1 MTAGS
6 EDAKWERQ
14 RTLDQE
20 AERQLQ
26 KRIKDRVPQRRA
38 RGKAKAGD
46 IDGMRIALVVI
57 CDAVFT
63 ILCVLAVLDQIQ
75 DEWEACT
82 SPDVRTITTLPQNT
96 EAIKSSAL

>member
-6 EDAKWERQ
+6 EDAQWERQ

-46 IDGMRIALVVI
+46 IDGMSAAFVVVLCGIIFTVYLCRSCARPNSRRMGIMYIARRKT
-57 CDAVFT
+57 CD
-63 ILCVLAVLDQIQ
+63 
-75 DEWEACT
+75 
-82 SPDVRTITTLPQNT
+82 S
-96 EAIKSSAL
+96 K

>member
-6 EDAKWERQ
+6 EDAQWERQ

-38 RGKAKAGD
+38 KGKAKAGD
-46 IDGMRIALVVI
+46 IDGTSIALVVVVYGMI
-57 CDAVFT
+57 FT
-63 ILCVLAVLDQIQ
+63 VHLRRSRARSNSRRMGIMYI
-75 DEWEACT
+75 
-82 SPDVRTITTLPQNT
+82 VRCRSRHYKLPIT
-96 EAIKSSAL
+96 